1 MIEGK
6 DLTVRYGEKK
16 VLDGFSFAWP
26 EEGITAL
33 SGPSGCGKTTLLRLL
48 AGLLR
53 PERGEAVLPGR
64 ATLLFQEDR
73 LLPWR
78 TAEQHIADVL
88 PRERRG
94 EAVDWLSLAEL
105 EAERDAYPAAL
116 SGGMR
121 RRLALARALAC
132 GGALYLLDEPFTG
145 VDAGR
150 AERILG
156 RVRKLGVPVIL
167 SSHESGVVALA
178 DRVIRMEGPPLHVI
192 ASEERMEFPE
202 L

>member
-1 MIEGK
+1 MIKGK
-6 DLTVRYGEKK
+6 DLTVCYGEKK

-33 SGPSGCGKTTLLRLL
+33 SGPSGCGTTTLLRLL
-48 AGLLR
+48 AGLQR

-94 EAVDWLSLAEL
+94 EAVDWLALAEL
-105 EAERDAYPAAL
+105 EEERDAYPAAL

-132 GGALYLLDEPFTG
+132 GGAVYLLDEPFTG

-178 DRVIRMEGPPLHVI
+178 DRVIRLEGPPLHVI

>member
-1 MIEGK
+1 MIKGK
-6 DLTVRYGEKK
+6 DLTVCYGEKK

-48 AGLLR
+48 AGLQR

-94 EAVDWLSLAEL
+94 EAVDWLALAEL
-105 EAERDAYPAAL
+105 EEERDAYPAAL

-132 GGALYLLDEPFTG
+132 GGAVYLLDEPFTG

-178 DRVIRMEGPPLHVI
+178 DRVIRLEGPPLHVI

>member
-1 MIEGK
+1 
-6 DLTVRYGEKK
+6 
-16 VLDGFSFAWP
+16 
-26 EEGITAL
+26 
-33 SGPSGCGKTTLLRLL
+33 
-48 AGLLR
+48 
-53 PERGEAVLPGR
+53 
-64 ATLLFQEDR
+64 
-73 LLPWR
+73 
-78 TAEQHIADVL
+78 
-88 PRERRG
+88 
-94 EAVDWLSLAEL
+94 
-105 EAERDAYPAAL
+105 
-116 SGGMR
+116 MR

-178 DRVIRMEGPPLHVI
+178 DRVIRMEGPPLHVV

>member
-1 MIEGK
+1 VIKGK
-6 DLTVRYGEKK
+6 DLTVCYGEKK

-48 AGLLR
+48 AGLQR

-94 EAVDWLSLAEL
+94 EAVDWLALAEL
-105 EAERDAYPAAL
+105 EEERDAYPAAL

-132 GGALYLLDEPFTG
+132 GGAVYLLDEPFTG

-178 DRVIRMEGPPLHVI
+178 DRVIRLEGPPLHVI